1 MGSRTTN
8 IKLRHMSRIKLKW
21 FALLLVQLLLIV
33 NDVKCE
39 ISVNKADNTTV
50 ETVTNS
56 STNYFNQNNNNTD
69 TEQQHLQNVE
79 SIMEVVTMRMQSNT
93 STTASIE
100 ASAIKEGMNGDG
112 DDDDRNV
119 DRATSASNL
128 EDYGSV
134 INFAFLC
141 FFVSSFCF
149 FSFLFNFL
157 TLFISSSSLLPSI
170 VVLSLVD

>member
-8 IKLRHMSRIKLKW
+8 VNLKSVRQRDMSRTKLKW
-21 FALLLVQLLLIV
+21 LALLVQLLLIM

-56 STNYFNQNNNNTD
+56 STNYFNQNNNNNN

-79 SIMEVVTMRMQSNT
+79 SMEVVTMNMQSNT
-93 STTASIE
+93 STAASIQ
-100 ASAIKEGMNGDG
+100 ALATKED
-112 DDDDRNV
+112 DDDDRNTNTPS
-119 DRATSASNL
+119 ASASNL

-141 FFVSSFCF
+141 FFVYLSS
-149 FSFLFNFL
+149 
-157 TLFISSSSLLPSI
+157 ISCTI
-170 VVLSLVD
+170 